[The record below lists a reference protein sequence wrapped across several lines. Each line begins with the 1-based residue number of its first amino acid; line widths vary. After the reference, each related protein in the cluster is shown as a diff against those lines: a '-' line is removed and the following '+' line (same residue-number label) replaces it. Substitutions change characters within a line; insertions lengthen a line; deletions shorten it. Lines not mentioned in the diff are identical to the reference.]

1 MEQLWTAMEN
11 AKMEEYVLMENA
23 NAEVDTLV
31 LIVNIKV
38 TFFKG

>member
-11 AKMEEYVLMENA
+11 AKMEESVLMENA
-23 NAEVDTLV
+23 NVEVDTLV

-38 TFFKG
+38 TYFED